1 MQTARPAVGR
11 PWKER
16 ARLWLLETRAPFFT
30 AVVVPVLLG
39 TLIAWARQGTWHWGY
54 FLLTLVGGVCLH
66 AGTNIANDYFDH
78 LSGDDAA
85 NVEFVR
91 PFTGGS
97 RMIQEGLMSP
107 REVLTEALVFF
118 ALAIVIGLYLT
129 WARGWGVLAFGLV
142 GVTLSFLY
150 NAKIAYW
157 GRGWGELVTGILTG
171 PVIVCG
177 AYYVQAQR
185 VTPEIVWVSL
195 PVGLLVSLILYV
207 NEFPDYAADRAAGKR
222 TIVVMLGRRRAVP
235 GYIAII
241 VAVYLSILAGVLA
254 NLLPWPTLLAFLSLP
269 LAYKGVQGIRR
280 FYDEVPRL
288 VPTCAITIQMHMVT
302 ALLFTLGYVIDRFLA

>member
-1 MQTARPAVGR
+1 MRESI
-11 PWKER
+11 KNLLR
-16 ARLWLLETRAPFFT
+16 ALRAPFFVAT
-30 AVVVPVLLG
+30 ATQ
-39 TLIAWARQGTWHWGY
+39 TLAGAAVAWNESTFHVSY
-54 FLLTLVGGVCLH
+54 FLLTVLGVVLAN
-66 AGTNIANDYFDH
+66 AGTNTANDYFDH
-78 LSGDDAA
+78 LYGNDEA
-85 NVEFVR
+85 NQELT
-91 PFTGGS
+91 PFSGGS
-97 RMIQEGLMSP
+97 RVIQEGSVSSRAMLS
-107 REVLTEALVFF
+107 LAFIFYGLV
-118 ALAIVIGLYLT
+118 AVVGLYLT

-269 LAYKGVQGIRR
+269 LAYRGVQGIRR

>member
-1 MQTARPAVGR
+1 MRESI
-11 PWKER
+11 KNLLR
-16 ARLWLLETRAPFFT
+16 ALRAPFFVAT
-30 AVVVPVLLG
+30 ATQTLAGAAVAWNEG
-39 TLIAWARQGTWHWGY
+39 TFHVGY
-54 FLLTLVGGVCLH
+54 FLLTVLGVVLAN
-66 AGTNIANDYFDH
+66 AGTNTANDYFDH
-78 LSGDDAA
+78 LYGDDES
-85 NVEFVR
+85 NQELT
-91 PFTGGS
+91 PFSGGS
-97 RMIQEGLMSP
+97 RVIQEGSVSP
-107 REVLTEALVFF
+107 RAMLSLSLLSYGLVV
-118 ALAIVIGLYLT
+118 AIGLYLT

>member
-1 MQTARPAVGR
+1 MRVSI
-11 PWKER
+11 KNLLR
-16 ARLWLLETRAPFFT
+16 ALRAPFFVAT
-30 AVVVPVLLG
+30 ATQ
-39 TLIAWARQGTWHWGY
+39 TLAGAAVAWNESTFHVSY
-54 FLLTLVGGVCLH
+54 FLLTVLGVVLAN
-66 AGTNIANDYFDH
+66 AGTNTANDYFDH
-78 LSGDDAA
+78 LYGNDEA
-85 NVEFVR
+85 NQELT
-91 PFTGGS
+91 PFSGGS
-97 RMIQEGLMSP
+97 RVIQEGSVSSRAMLS
-107 REVLTEALVFF
+107 LAFIFYGLV
-118 ALAIVIGLYLT
+118 AVVGLYLT

>member
-1 MQTARPAVGR
+1 MRESI
-11 PWKER
+11 KNLLR
-16 ARLWLLETRAPFFT
+16 ALRAPFFVAT
-30 AVVVPVLLG
+30 ATQTLAGAAVAWNEG
-39 TLIAWARQGTWHWGY
+39 TFHLGY
-54 FLLTLVGGVCLH
+54 FLLTVLGVVLAN
-66 AGTNIANDYFDH
+66 AGTNTANDYFDH
-78 LSGDDAA
+78 LYGNDEA
-85 NVEFVR
+85 NQELT
-91 PFTGGS
+91 PFSGGS
-97 RMIQEGLMSP
+97 RVIQEGSVSSRAMLS
-107 REVLTEALVFF
+107 LAFIFYGLV
-118 ALAIVIGLYLT
+118 AVVGLYLT

-222 TIVVMLGRRRAVP
+222 TIVVMLGRRRAMP
-235 GYIAII
+235 GYIAIV

>member
-1 MQTARPAVGR
+1 MRESI
-11 PWKER
+11 KNLLR
-16 ARLWLLETRAPFFT
+16 ALRAPFFVAT
-30 AVVVPVLLG
+30 ATQTLAGAAVAWNEG
-39 TLIAWARQGTWHWGY
+39 TFHLGY
-54 FLLTLVGGVCLH
+54 FLLTVLGVVLAN
-66 AGTNIANDYFDH
+66 AGTNTANDYFDH
-78 LSGDDAA
+78 LYGNDEA
-85 NVEFVR
+85 NQELT
-91 PFTGGS
+91 PFSGGS
-97 RMIQEGLMSP
+97 RVIQEGSVSSRAMLS
-107 REVLTEALVFF
+107 LAFIFYGLV
-118 ALAIVIGLYLT
+118 AVVGLYLT

-222 TIVVMLGRRRAVP
+222 TIVVMLGRRRAMP
-235 GYIAII
+235 GYIAIV

-269 LAYKGVQGIRR
+269 LAYRGVQGIRR